1 MSFRILNSATRI
13 YVLLF
18 DGDSCQDCDPYT
30 ELKHKVN
37 KKLTERFIP
46 PVLTVSLNVSRAV
59 AGCLLASHGCPSS
72 DHACSCGRRTQSI
85 PSDPDLAKK
94 TTGALQ
100 FRWQSMANPWSF
112 SQFFQILWESMRHG
126 YWLVVDI
133 PLWKIWKSVG
143 MIIPNI
149 WQNKT
154 CSKPPIR
161 LYHVISYGDLVVIKN
176 LATSMT

>member
-59 AGCLLASHGCPSS
+59 AGCLLLPPWHPMDVHPATTPAAAVVAHRVSPQILTWRKKRQAPCNFDGNLWRTHGVLASFFRYGNQWDMVTGWWLTYPSE
-72 DHACSCGRRTQSI
+72 
-85 PSDPDLAKK
+85 KYE
-94 TTGALQ
+94 
-100 FRWQSMANPWSF
+100 
-112 SQFFQILWESMRHG
+112 SQLGWLFQIYGKIKHVPNHQSG
-126 YWLVVDI
+126 YI
-133 PLWKIWKSVG
+133 
-143 MIIPNI
+143 M
-149 WQNKT
+149 
-154 CSKPPIR
+154 
-161 LYHVISYGDLVVIKN
+161 LYLMGIL
-176 LATSMT
+176 